1 MQTTEL
7 LTPTEMAYTLG
18 ITEYALQA
26 LVHSGAIPH
35 TYIQPPS
42 SQYRLLRF
50 DPYTVTEWMQTN
62 PRLDGFTD
70 KDYIDGLKNQYK
82 TRFPHVLTA
91 LQAVSAQFSPPRK
104 GKGYSLSKVKNKKYG
119 FLYYVRYIENGKL
132 VPSRWNTHTNNFDA
146 AERFAQDNREKIL
159 VTYHNKH
166 DTNDKMYT
174 VLETYYEKNSRYIE
188 VIKNR
193 GRRLCEQIRG
203 QYHSFMVHEFAPFL
217 KSCRVK
223 CFNEI
228 TAPIMAKFQNKLL
241 ADKLKP
247 QTINRYM
254 IGVRTIFDHMVR
266 DGYMAENILNGVDS
280 LKTRPG
286 DCKVVGC
293 YEVGTPDNIFN
304 KPWKDELSYLLNL
317 LIYSTGM
324 RNCEIMVIRPQDI
337 ITINNCRFIDIKDSK
352 TENGIR
358 LVPLH
363 SFVYERIAAWVKK
376 NNIKENAFLF
386 ASAKPYDFTRAYLS
400 LGKKLGFERAELNAQ
415 NITYYSGRHYWKTLL
430 NANDLGDVEEYFMGH
445 KVSKD
450 VSERYNHR
458 DKQGQKRLLAKAC
471 EVFKI
476 LDKTLLKNRQVKQA
490 KRPPNVDKPGKK
502 AHT

>member
-1 MQTTEL
+1 MQTTKL
-7 LTPTEMAYTLG
+7 LTPPEMAYTLE

-26 LVHSGAIPH
+26 LVYSGAIPH
-35 TYIQPPS
+35 TYIQSPVNHE
-42 SQYRLLRF
+42 YLLRF

-62 PRLDGFTD
+62 PKLDGFTN
-70 KDYIDGLKNQYK
+70 KNYIDGLKNQYK
-82 TRFPHVLTA
+82 TRFPNVLTA
-91 LQAVSAQFSPPRK
+91 LQAVNAQFSPPGEGK
-104 GKGYSLSKVKNKKYG
+104 KGYSLSKVKNKKYG

-132 VPSRWNTHTNNFDA
+132 VPSRWNTRTNNFGA
-146 AERFAQDNREKIL
+146 AERFARDNREKIL
-159 VTYHNKH
+159 VAYHSKH

-174 VLETYYEKNSRYIE
+174 VLETYYEKNSHYIDI
-188 VIKNR
+188 IKNR
-193 GRRLCEQIRG
+193 GRRLCEQMRG
-203 QYHSFMVHEFAPFL
+203 QYHSFVVNEFAPFL
-217 KSCRVK
+217 KICRVK

-254 IGVRTIFDHMVR
+254 IGIRTIFDHMVR
-266 DGYMAENILNGVDS
+266 EGYMTENILNGVDS

-293 YEVGTPDNIFN
+293 YEVETPNNVFN

-317 LIYSTGM
+317 LIYSTGI
-324 RNCEIMVIRPQDI
+324 RNREITAIRPKDI
-337 ITINNCRFIDIKDSK
+337 IAISNRHFIDIKNSK

-363 SFVYERIAAWVKK
+363 GFVYERLTAWIKK
-376 NNIKENAFLF
+376 NGVKEDAFLF
-386 ASAKPYDFTRAYLS
+386 ASAKPHDFTKAYLS
-400 LGKKLGFERAELNAQ
+400 LGKKLGFDKAELNAQ
-415 NITYYSGRHYWKTLL
+415 NITYYSGRHYWKTLV
-430 NANDLGDVEEYFMGH
+430 NAHGLGDIEEYFMGH

-458 DKQGQKRLLAKAC
+458 DKQGQKRLLAKAR

-476 LDKTLLKNRQVKQA
+476 LDKTLFKNRLTNRA
-490 KRPPNVDKPGKK
+490 KRPILNSKEY
-502 AHT
+502 